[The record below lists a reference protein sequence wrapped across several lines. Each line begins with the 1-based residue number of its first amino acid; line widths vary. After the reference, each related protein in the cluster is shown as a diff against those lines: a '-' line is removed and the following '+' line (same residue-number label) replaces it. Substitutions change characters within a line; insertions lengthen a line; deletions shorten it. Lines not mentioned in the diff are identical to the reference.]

1 VKKSVKTENP
11 VAQKSLLRGRFTKEV
26 DMRAQKFSASH
37 SVDRALFREDIRGS
51 VAHATMLQSIGILNP
66 KELKLILKGL
76 DQILKEIE
84 SGNFVFQ
91 DSLED
96 IHMHIESRLTA
107 LIGDAAAKL
116 HTGRS
121 RNDQVAI
128 DFRVYCRESCLHLI
142 KHLDSLTEGILR
154 KAKEHENI
162 LIPGYTHLQQA
173 QVIRA
178 AHHFL
183 AYIEMFERDRS
194 RLWDAYL
201 RMDECPL
208 GVGAIAGTGLGN
220 LREKLATDL
229 GFSKPTANSLDT
241 VSDRDFALE
250 LLFAISMIA
259 LHLSRFCEEIVIWF
273 SSEFSMIELGEAWC
287 TGSSLMPQKK
297 NPDIAELIRG
307 KTGRFL
313 GNLVNLYTT
322 IKALP
327 LSYNRDMQE
336 DKESVFDS
344 VQQIHNNLI
353 VFTEMLETL
362 RFKKDILSQQKNDHM
377 LATDVAEFLVKKG
390 IPFRKAHEIVGA
402 LVRLAVEQGKCLKD
416 LAPETLK
423 TFTPLLD
430 HSFYALL
437 NFEKSADA
445 KSTYGGTARTEIRK
459 QIKRMETLFQKRGEK
474 K

>member
-1 VKKSVKTENP
+1 
-11 VAQKSLLRGRFTKEV
+11 
-26 DMRAQKFSASH
+26 
-37 SVDRALFREDIRGS
+37 VDRALYRQDIRGS
-51 VAHATMLQSIGILNP
+51 AAHATMLRSIGILNQ
-66 KELKLILKGL
+66 KELNSILKGL

-84 SGNFVFQ
+84 SGNFIFQ

-96 IHMHIESRLTA
+96 IHIHIESRLTA
-107 LIGDAAAKL
+107 LIGDTGAKL

-121 RNDQVAI
+121 RNDQVAF
-128 DFRVYCRESCLHLI
+128 DFRLYCREISLHVI
-142 KHLDSLTEGILR
+142 EHLDLLTLVLLR

-194 RLWDAYL
+194 RLWDASL
-201 RMDECPL
+201 RMNECPL
-208 GVGAIAGTGLGN
+208 GVCAIAGTGLGN
-220 LREKLATDL
+220 LRAKLAAKLDFL
-229 GFSKPTANSLDT
+229 RPTSNSLDT

-250 LLFAISMIA
+250 LLFSISMIA

-297 NPDIAELIRG
+297 NPDMAELIRG

-322 IKALP
+322 MKALP
-327 LSYNRDMQE
+327 LAYNRDMQE

-344 VQQIHNNLI
+344 VQQIQNTLT
-353 VFTEMLETL
+353 VFTGMMETL
-362 RFKKDILSQQKNDHM
+362 RFKEDILSRQKNDFM

-390 IPFRKAHEIVGA
+390 LPFRKAHTITST
-402 LVRLAVEQGKCLKD
+402 LVRLAAEQEKCLKD
-416 LAPETLK
+416 MDIKTLK
-423 TFTPLLD
+423 TLSPLFD
-430 HSFYALL
+430 NSFYTLL

-445 KSTYGGTARTEIRK
+445 KTTYGGTALKEVRR
-459 QIKRMETLFQKRGEK
+459 QIKQFETLFRKRGSQK
-474 K
+474 S

>member
-1 VKKSVKTENP
+1 
-11 VAQKSLLRGRFTKEV
+11 
-26 DMRAQKFSASH
+26 
-37 SVDRALFREDIRGS
+37 
-51 VAHATMLQSIGILNP
+51 
-66 KELKLILKGL
+66 
-76 DQILKEIE
+76 
-84 SGNFVFQ
+84 
-91 DSLED
+91 
-96 IHMHIESRLTA
+96 
-107 LIGDAAAKL
+107 
-116 HTGRS
+116 
-121 RNDQVAI
+121 
-128 DFRVYCRESCLHLI
+128 LHLI
-142 KHLDSLTEGILR
+142 EHLDSLTAGLLR

-183 AYIEMFERDRS
+183 AYLEMFERDRS

-220 LREKLATDL
+220 LRDQLATEL
-229 GFSKPTANSLDT
+229 GFSKPTANSVDT
-241 VSDRDFALE
+241 VSDRDFALD
-250 LLFAISMIA
+250 LLFTISMIA

-273 SSEFSMIELGEAWC
+273 SSEFSRIELGETWC

-322 IKALP
+322 LKALP

-336 DKESVFDS
+336 DKESVLDS
-344 VQQIHNNLI
+344 IQQIQDVLT
-353 VFTEMLETL
+353 VFTGMLETL
-362 RFKKDILSQQKNDHM
+362 RFKKDILSQQKNDPM
-377 LATDVAEFLVKKG
+377 LATDIAEFLVKKG
-390 IPFRKAHEIVGA
+390 LPFRKAHTIVGA

-416 LAPETLK
+416 FDIATLK
-423 TFTPLLD
+423 TFSPLFDTSL
-430 HSFYALL
+430 YALL

-445 KSTYGGTARTEIRK
+445 KTTYGGTARKEVRK
-459 QIKRMETLFQKRGEK
+459 QIKRFETLFQKRKSRNSVHEK
-474 K
+474 